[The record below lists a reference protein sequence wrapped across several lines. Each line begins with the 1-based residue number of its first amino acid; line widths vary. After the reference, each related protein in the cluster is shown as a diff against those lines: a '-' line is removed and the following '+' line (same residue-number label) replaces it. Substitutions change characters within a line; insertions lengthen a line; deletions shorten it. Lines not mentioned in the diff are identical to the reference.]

1 MTVNL
6 KYDLGTWKVDHNGN
20 WWPITDSSAIE
31 IISSNVQ
38 QKCLPL
44 QRITFSR
51 DALDAFRRGVHRSAE
66 EDDTRHYNETS
77 FDFPF

>member
-1 MTVNL
+1 MINL

-20 WWPITDSSAIE
+20 WWPVTDSSAIE
-31 IISSNVQ
+31 IISENA

-51 DALDAFRRGVHRSAE
+51 EALEAFRNSIERYTE
-66 EDDTRHYNETS
+66 PEPEFKLTEPD